1 MAAPKRTSFAIG
13 DIDKRLVYL
22 YLALVTVGWL
32 MIYSV
37 NYDPNVPMLG
47 VLDLSNNAGKQMLF
61 ILVCFALIFVIMM
74 TDWGFWRTYSFIIY
88 LVTVLLLPG
97 TLIFGRE
104 VNGAL
109 AWYQFGGFSLQPS
122 ELAKFGTC
130 LAMAGYL
137 SSTGVDL
144 RTWRSRIT
152 AFLIFLVPVVI
163 ILAQSDTGSALIFFS
178 FFLVLYREGLS
189 PSWYF
194 LGGLVVLSVI
204 LGLAFS
210 PAYIMAGYIA
220 LYNAML
226 IKPLRQYSRVWWAF
240 WVIAAAVTVCWPL
253 ISPEILGWMGK
264 KAGEVSNFD
273 LYMLAPH
280 FLLGTVAFFYSY
292 WRKNSL
298 IQNAL
303 LARLSLLILACG
315 LVFAAN
321 FASTKLLAP
330 HQQQRINVWLNPSK
344 VSAADARGSAYNM
357 LHSKMAIA
365 SGGLVGKGYL
375 DGNMTKLKYVPE
387 QTTDF
392 IFCTVGEE
400 HGLLGVTIV
409 IALFTYLL
417 YYIAVIAERQRSNF
431 SRIYAYCV
439 AGIIFVH
446 FIVNVGMTMGIFPII
461 GIPLPF
467 LSYGGSSLIGFSLMI
482 GVLLKLDSNRN
493 LA

>member
-1 MAAPKRTSFAIG
+1 MASPKRTSFVIG
-13 DIDKRLVYL
+13 DIDKLLVWL
-22 YLALVTVGWL
+22 YLALVAVGWL

-37 NYDPNVPMLG
+37 NYDPKVPTLG
-47 VLDLSNNAGKQMLF
+47 LLDLSNNAGKQMLF
-61 ILVCFALIFVIMM
+61 ILICFALIFVIMM

-88 LVTVLLLPG
+88 LITMLLLPG

-109 AWYQFGGFSLQPS
+109 AWYQFGGFSFQPS

-130 LAMAGYL
+130 LALAGYL

-152 AFLIFLVPVVI
+152 AFLIFLVPVGI

-189 PSWYF
+189 WTWYF
-194 LGGLVVLSVI
+194 LGGLIIISVI
-204 LGLAFS
+204 LGLAWN
-210 PAYIMAGYIA
+210 PAYIMAAYIWI
-220 LYNAML
+220 YNFTL
-226 IKPLRQYSRVWWAF
+226 IKPIRERSRMWWTL
-240 WVIAAAVTVCWPL
+240 WLLTITLTLCWPL
-253 ISPEILGWMGK
+253 ISPWVSDWVLQK
-264 KAGEVSNFD
+264 DADVSNLD

-280 FLLGTVAFFYSY
+280 FLLATTVFFYSY
-292 WRKNSL
+292 WRKNSQ
-298 IQNAL
+298 IQRAL
-303 LARLSLLILACG
+303 LTRLSLLLLACG

-344 VSAADARGSAYNM
+344 TTAADARGSAYNM
-357 LHSKMAIA
+357 LHSKMAIG
-365 SGGLVGKGYL
+365 SGGALGKGYL
-375 DGNMTKLKYVPE
+375 NGNMTKLKYVPE

-400 HGLLGVTIV
+400 HGFLGVAIV
-409 IALFTYLL
+409 VGLFAYLL
-417 YYIAVIAERQRSNF
+417 YHITVIAERQRSNF
-431 SRIYAYCV
+431 SRVYAYSV
-439 AGIIFVH
+439 AGIIFIH
-446 FIVNVGMTMGIFPII
+446 FIINVGMTMGIFPII

>member
-1 MAAPKRTSFAIG
+1 MAAPKRPAFVTG
-13 DIDKRLVYL
+13 DIDNRLIWL
-22 YLALVTVGWL
+22 YVALVTVGWL

-37 NYDPNVPMLG
+37 NYDPELPMIGL
-47 VLDLSNNAGKQMLF
+47 LDLNNPAGKQTMF
-61 ILVCFALIFVIMM
+61 ILVCFAMIFVIMM
-74 TDWGFWRTYSFIIY
+74 TDWAFWRTYSFIIY
-88 LVTVLLLPG
+88 LLTLILLPG
-97 TLIFGRE
+97 TIFFGRE
-104 VNGAL
+104 INGAL

-152 AFLIFLVPVVI
+152 AIVIFFVPILI

-178 FFLVLYREGLS
+178 FLLVMYREGLS
-189 PSWYF
+189 WVWYF
-194 LGGLVVLSVI
+194 LGAVVVASVI
-204 LGLAFS
+204 FGLAFN
-210 PAYIMAGYIA
+210 PAYVAAAYFGI
-220 LYNAML
+220 YNFFL
-226 IKPLRQYSRVWWAF
+226 IKPFRDYSRLWWGGWALT
-240 WVIAAAVTVCWPL
+240 AALTLCWPL
-253 ISPEILGWMGK
+253 LSPILFGPAQK
-264 KAGEVSNFD
+264 PAVDVPNYD

-280 FLLGTVAFFYSY
+280 FVLASVAFFYSY
-292 WRKNSL
+292 WRKNSF
-298 IQNAL
+298 IQRAL
-303 LARLSLLILACG
+303 LLRLSLLLLACG

-344 VSAADARGSAYNM
+344 TTAADARGSAYNM
-357 LHSKMAIA
+357 LHSKMAIG
-365 SGGLVGKGYL
+365 SGGIKGKGYL
-375 DGNMTKLKYVPE
+375 QGNMTKLKYVPE

-400 HGLLGVTIV
+400 HGFVGVFIV
-409 IALFTYLL
+409 VGLFAYLL
-417 YYIAVIAERQRSNF
+417 YYLTIVAERQRSNF

-439 AGIIFVH
+439 AGILFVH
-446 FIVNVGMTMGIFPII
+446 FFVNIGMTMGVFPII

-493 LA
+493 MA

>member
-1 MAAPKRTSFAIG
+1 MAAPKRTSFVIG
-13 DIDKRLVYL
+13 DIDNRLVWL
-22 YLALVTVGWL
+22 YLALVTVGWM

-37 NYDPNVPMLG
+37 NYDPNMPMLG
-47 VLDLSNNAGKQMLF
+47 IFDLNNNAGKQMMF
-61 ILVCFALIFVIMM
+61 ILICFVLIFIIMM
-74 TDWGFWRTYSFIIY
+74 TDWAFWRTYSFIIY
-88 LVTVLLLPG
+88 LVTLILLPG
-97 TLIFGRE
+97 TLVFGRE

-109 AWYQFGGFSLQPS
+109 AWYQFGGFSFQPS
-122 ELAKFGTC
+122 EVAKFGTC
-130 LAMAGYL
+130 LALAGYL

-152 AFLIFLVPVVI
+152 AFLIFLVPVGI

-189 PSWYF
+189 WTWYL
-194 LGGLVVLSVI
+194 LGGIVILSVI
-204 LGLAFS
+204 FGLAWS
-210 PAYIMAGYIA
+210 PAYVMATYIWI
-220 LYNAML
+220 YNFTL
-226 IKPLRQYSRVWWAF
+226 LKPFRHNNRVWWTL
-240 WVIAAAVTVCWPL
+240 WVLTISLTICWTL
-253 ISPEILGWMGK
+253 ISPMLLQWMGK
-264 KAGEVSNFD
+264 QAGEVPNLD
-273 LYMLAPH
+273 LFMLGPH
-280 FLLGTVAFFYSY
+280 FLLGLVAFFYSY

-303 LARLSLLILACG
+303 LTRLSVLVLACG

-344 VSAADARGSAYNM
+344 TTAADARGSAYNM
-357 LHSKMAIA
+357 LHSKMAIG
-365 SGGLVGKGYL
+365 SGGIIGKGYL
-375 DGNMTKLKYVPE
+375 QGNMTKLKYVPE

-400 HGLLGVTIV
+400 HGFLGVTIV
-409 IALFTYLL
+409 VGLFAFLL
-417 YYIAVIAERQRSNF
+417 YHITVIAERQRSNF
-431 SRIYAYCV
+431 SRVYAYCV
-439 AGIIFVH
+439 AGIIFIH
-446 FIVNVGMTMGIFPII
+446 FIVNIGMTMGLFPII

-493 LA
+493 MA